1 MASGMVGRG
10 TWYDKMAAD
19 IVRHERSLGRS
30 VELITVESG
39 LGASGLPHV
48 GSLADATR
56 SYAVSLALRD
66 QGFNSEL
73 VAFSDDLDALRKVP
87 RGFEQSLSKHLGYP
101 VTSIPDPFRC
111 HPSFGEHMSS
121 LLLEA
126 LDACGVEYRHMSGRE
141 VYRSGLL
148 NNQIDVLLRNAR
160 RVGEIINE
168 EVGQEKYTEVLP
180 YFAVCQ
186 SCGRL
191 TTRAY
196 QFVPEEHR
204 VLYACDG
211 IELKGRWLPGCGHK
225 GEVDYTKGDGK
236 LSWKVEFAARWA
248 ALDIRFEEYGKDIAD
263 SVRVND
269 RICREVLGYEP
280 PLHARYEMFLDR
292 KGRKISKSAGN
303 VFTPQ
308 VWFRYGS
315 PVSLK
320 LLTLKRFSGTRR
332 LSVVDIPRYMD
343 ECDSLEDIYFRRKVL
358 ADRREEQKLRG
369 LYEYCWNLK
378 PPSQP
383 SVHVPYNLLTYLVKV
398 APPSDR
404 QGYVASKLRRYS
416 YLKGEPPAELNT
428 RAQYAL
434 NWVMDFKE
442 IGETTVSLS
451 QKEATAIKQFIERL
465 NVEHVEE
472 DVQTAIFDVARRNE
486 IDPPRFFQTL
496 YRILLGASQGPR
508 LGPYIIAMG
517 RESVVEA
524 LERALQQTARSASS
538 Y

>member
-1 MASGMVGRG
+1 MTGDVVGRG
-10 TWYDKMAAD
+10 TWYDKMAAE
-19 IVRHERSLGRS
+19 VAKRERRLGRS
-30 VELITVESG
+30 LRLLRVESG

-87 RGFEQSLSKHLGYP
+87 QGFDPSLSKYLGYP
-101 VTSIPDPFRC
+101 VTSIPDPFKC
-111 HPSFGEHMSS
+111 HASFGEHMSS

-126 LDACGVEYRHMSGRE
+126 LDACDVEYTHMSGRE

-148 NNQIDVLLRNAR
+148 NRQVDTLLRNAE
-160 RVGEIINE
+160 RVGEVISE

-180 YFAVCQ
+180 YFAICQ
-186 SCGRL
+186 NCGRL

-196 QFVPEEHR
+196 QLMPEERR
-204 VLYACDG
+204 VLYICDG
-211 IELKGRWLPGCGHK
+211 IELRGRWLKGCGYK
-225 GEVDYTKGDGK
+225 GEADYTRGEGK

-269 RICREVLGYEP
+269 RVCREILGYEP
-280 PLHARYEMFLDR
+280 PLHARYEMFLD
-292 KGRKISKSAGN
+292 KAGRKISKSAGN

-315 PVSLK
+315 PLSLK

-343 ECDSLEDIYFRRKVL
+343 EFDALEDIYFGRKAVT
-358 ADRREEQKLRG
+358 DPREEGKLRG
-369 LYEYCWNLK
+369 LYEYCHNLK
-378 PPSQP
+378 PPVKP
-383 SVHVPYNLLTYLVKV
+383 SLHVPYNLLTYLVKV
-398 APPSDR
+398 APPTDR
-404 QGYVASKLRRYS
+404 EGYIASRLRRYS
-416 YLKGEPPAELNT
+416 YLKGEPPAELKS
-428 RAQYAL
+428 RIEYAA
-434 NWVMDFKE
+434 NWVRDFEE
-442 IGETTVSLS
+442 IRETTVSLS
-451 QKEATAIKQFIERL
+451 QNEATAIKELIDLLRAERS
-465 NVEHVEE
+465 EE
-472 DVQTAIFDVARRNE
+472 EVQTAIFELARRNGIE
-486 IDPPRFFQTL
+486 PPRFFQTL
-496 YRILLGASQGPR
+496 YRILLGAPQGPR

-517 RESVVEA
+517 RTNIVQA
-524 LERALQQTARSASS
+524 LERALQPPRRATD
-538 Y
+538 